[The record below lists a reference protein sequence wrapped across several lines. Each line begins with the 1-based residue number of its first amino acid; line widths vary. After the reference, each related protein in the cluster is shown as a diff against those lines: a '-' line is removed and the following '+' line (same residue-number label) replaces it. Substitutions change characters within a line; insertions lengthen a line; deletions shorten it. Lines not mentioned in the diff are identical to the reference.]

1 MQELKLQEILRYLS
15 RPKYDTLDLRMNVL
29 IRWFVNALSL
39 YIVSKIVPGIAVKDF
54 TTSLVASVIIGLINT
69 LIKPVLLFFT
79 LPINILTLGLFTF
92 IVNAGL
98 LLLAGNLIS
107 GFSVSNFWSAL
118 IGSILL
124 SLVSTVL
131 FSLIS

>member
-1 MQELKLQEILRYLS
+1 
-15 RPKYDTLDLRMNVL
+15 MNVL

-39 YIVSKIVPGIAVKDF
+39 FIVSKIVTGIEVKDF
-54 TTSLVASVIIGLINT
+54 TTALVASIIIGLINT
-69 LIKPVLLFFT
+69 LIKPVLLLLT

-92 IVNAGL
+92 IINAIL
-98 LLLAGNLIS
+98 LLMAGNLIS
-107 GFSVSNFWSAL
+107 GFIVVNFWSAL
-118 IGSILL
+118 VGSILL